1 MKFLSSPRP
10 FWLNLI
16 LILGV
21 VTLIGIV
28 SYLVVQD
35 TGAISNV
42 YFLGTFVLW
51 IIAVVP
57 AFGEVGGNVKIRA
70 NARKTGKDVKQ
81 LINAQEGKYQQGG
94 RVTFL
99 FGLAGF
105 ICFALA
111 FVTLA
116 L

>member
-10 FWLNLI
+10 FWLNL
-16 LILGV
+16 LLLV
-21 VTLIGIV
+21 STVTLIGLV
-28 SYLVVQD
+28 WYLFAKD
-35 TGAISNV
+35 AGAISNA
-42 YFLGTFVLW
+42 YFLGTLAFW

-57 AFGEVGGNVKIRA
+57 AFGEVGGNFKIRSE
-70 NARKTGKDVKQ
+70 ARKSGKEAKPM
-81 LINAQEGKYQQGG
+81 IHAAEEKYQEGG
-94 RVTFL
+94 RITFL